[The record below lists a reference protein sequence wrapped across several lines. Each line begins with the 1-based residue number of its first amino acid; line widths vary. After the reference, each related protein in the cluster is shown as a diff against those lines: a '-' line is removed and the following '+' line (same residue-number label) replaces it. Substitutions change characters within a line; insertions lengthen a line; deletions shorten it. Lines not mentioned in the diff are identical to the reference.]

1 MNAKP
6 AVLKAAVMSAVAS
19 LVLAAM
25 IFVPLWFVL
34 AFVSRLS
41 TGQVHRVTF
50 ILAGVGALAFLVW
63 VFRLVFAIFR
73 ERGEENRSSAG

>member
-1 MNAKP
+1 
-6 AVLKAAVMSAVAS
+6 VLKAAVLSALAS
-19 LVLAAM
+19 LILAAM

-34 AFVSRLS
+34 AFVSRLA
-41 TGQVHRVTF
+41 TGQVHLVTF

-73 ERGEENRSSAG
+73 KRVEGNKSSAG

>member
-1 MNAKP
+1 MSANT
-6 AVLKAAVMSAVAS
+6 AVLKAAVLSALAS
-19 LVLAAM
+19 LILAAM

-34 AFVSRLS
+34 AFVSRLA
-41 TGQVHRVTF
+41 TGQVHLVTF

-73 ERGEENRSSAG
+73 KRVEGNRSSA

>member
-1 MNAKP
+1 MSANT
-6 AVLKAAVMSAVAS
+6 AVLKAAALSALAS
-19 LVLAAM
+19 LILAAM

-34 AFVSRLS
+34 AFVSRLA
-41 TGQVHRVTF
+41 TGQVHLVTF

-73 ERGEENRSSAG
+73 ERVEGNRSSA